1 MASRPWRVA
10 GWVLKHVFRV
20 LWISTMI
27 LTPLFGFWL
36 ASSLAAYENASQWL
50 ALLVGL
56 LLFPILP
63 VGWDVVH
70 LWRRSRQPPRKQIL
84 TRIDRLVL
92 RTLLINGVFLGVM
105 MWQAPQTAF
114 RALAVRGD
122 WILDGYDGP
131 VANKIRGALLGFA
144 DRFEQRW
151 HKTEGD
157 TYGTSDK
164 PPEDLERPTGVAVKP
179 GDPASNPGGWPMS
192 TAPDVQVTGIQP
204 TDEISVDSVGK
215 YFAAHITDKRR
226 LVKALHDYVVL
237 RLHYDTPTSELRGED
252 RYTKRPSQEA
262 EDVFRARTGVCEG
275 YARLM
280 VALGKSAGVEI
291 AYVTGY
297 IRDTERDVDPAATD
311 DVVKATLEGYGHA
324 WNAAKVD
331 GTWQLVDATWDDTSD
346 ATDEVPSTYL
356 FTPPKLFRIDH
367 LPEQTAWQLV
377 AVPITAGEFARQPLM
392 SPSIGELGVVLE
404 APTRS
409 QITVTDGEA
418 TVLLDNPYGATITAY
433 ATRARSKDK
442 ENRCTVATTVGT
454 RISVTCAL
462 GSGQYEVKLFGSRKG
477 STSRRYA
484 YFGTI
489 LVNSR

>member
-10 GWVLKHVFRV
+10 GWVGKHVLRV

-56 LLFPILP
+56 LLFPLLP
-63 VGWDVVH
+63 VGWDLFF
-70 LWRRSRQPPRKQIL
+70 LWRRRKQPPQKQIL

-92 RTLLINGVFLGVM
+92 RTLLVNGVFLGVM
-105 MWQAPQTAF
+105 MWQAPQVSF

-131 VANKIRGALLGFA
+131 IATEIRGVLLGFA
-144 DRFEQRW
+144 DRFERRW
-151 HKTEGD
+151 HETKSD
-157 TYGTSDK
+157 DYGTSDK
-164 PPEDLERPTGVAVKP
+164 PPEDLVSPLEVPVKP
-179 GDPASNPGGWPMS
+179 GEPYAGWPMS
-192 TAPDVQVTGIQP
+192 TTPEVLVTSIP
-204 TDEISVDSVGK
+204 PSDEVSVEAVGR
-215 YFAAHITDKRR
+215 YFATRITDQRR

-280 VALGKSAGVEI
+280 VALGKAAGVEI

-311 DVVKATLEGYGHA
+311 DVVRATLEGYGHA
-324 WNAAKVD
+324 WNAAKIG

-346 ATDEVPSTYL
+346 ATDMVPSTYL
-356 FTPPKLFRIDH
+356 FTPPKLFRFDH
-367 LPEQTAWQLV
+367 LPEETAWQLV
-377 AVPITAGEFARQPLM
+377 AVPLSAGEFARQPLM

-418 TVLLDNPYGATITAY
+418 KVLLDNPYGATITAY
-433 ATRARSKDK
+433 ATRAGSKDQS
-442 ENRCTVATTVGT
+442 NRCTVATTIGT
-454 RISVTCAL
+454 HLSVTCAL
-462 GSGQYEVKLFGSRKG
+462 ESGQHEVKLFGAPKG
-477 STSRRYA
+477 STSRRYD

>member
-1 MASRPWRVA
+1 MASRPWRVV
-10 GWVLKHVFRV
+10 GWVLKHVIRV

-56 LLFPILP
+56 ALFPILP
-63 VGWDVVH
+63 LGWELFS
-70 LWRRSRQPPRKQIL
+70 LWRRSKRPPAKQIL
-84 TRIDRLVL
+84 TRLDRLVL
-92 RTLLINGVFLGVM
+92 RTLLVNGAFLGVM
-105 MWQAPQTAF
+105 MWQLPQVAF

-122 WILDGYDGP
+122 WILDGHDGP
-131 VANKIRGALLGFA
+131 IANKVRGALLGFA
-144 DRFEQRW
+144 DRFERRW
-151 HKTEGD
+151 HETEAD
-157 TYGTSDK
+157 EYGTSDK
-164 PPEDLERPTGVAVKP
+164 PPEEIVAPIEVPLKP
-179 GDPASNPGGWPMS
+179 GEPSSDLGGWPMDIK
-192 TAPDVQVTGIQP
+192 PDVLVTGIP
-204 TDEISVDSVGK
+204 PSDEVSVDSVGK
-215 YFAAHITDKRR
+215 YFAARITDKRR

-237 RLHYDTPTSELRGED
+237 RLHYDTPTAELRGED
-252 RYTKRPSQEA
+252 RYTKRPSQQA

-280 VALGKSAGVEI
+280 SALGDAAGVEI

-331 GTWQLVDATWDDTSD
+331 GTWQLVDATWDDTSN

-367 LPEQTAWQLV
+367 LPEETAWQLV
-377 AVPITAGEFARQPLM
+377 SVPITAGEFARQPLM

-418 TVLLDNPYGATITAY
+418 KVLLDNPYGATITAY
-433 ATRARSKDK
+433 ATRAGEKEK
-442 ENRCTVATTVGT
+442 ENRCKVATTIGT
-454 RISVTCAL
+454 RLSVTCEL
-462 GSGQYEVKLFGSRKG
+462 GSGQYEVKLFGAKKG
-477 STSRRYA
+477 STAGRYD

>member
-10 GWVLKHVFRV
+10 GWVVKHVLRV

-56 LLFPILP
+56 LLFPLVP
-63 VGWDVVH
+63 VGWDLLF
-70 LWRRSRQPPRKQIL
+70 LWRRSKQPPRKQIL

-92 RTLLINGVFLGVM
+92 RTLLVNALFLGVM
-105 MWQAPQTAF
+105 MWQAPRTSF

-131 VANKIRGALLGFA
+131 IATRIRGVLLGFA
-144 DRFEQRW
+144 DHFEGRW
-151 HKTEGD
+151 HDQTSD
-157 TYGTSDK
+157 AYGTSDK
-164 PPEDLERPTGVAVKP
+164 PPENLVQPSEPTRAP
-179 GDPASNPGGWPMS
+179 GEPAPGWPMS
-192 TAPDVQVTGIQP
+192 TAVDPLVAGITP
-204 TDEISVDSVGK
+204 ADETSVETVGK
-215 YFAAHITDKRR
+215 YFAARITDQKR

-280 VALGKSAGVEI
+280 VALGKAAGIEI

-331 GTWQLVDATWDDTSD
+331 GTWQLLDATWDDTSG
-346 ATDEVPSTYL
+346 ATAEVPSTYL
-356 FTPPKLFRIDH
+356 FTPPTLFRIDH
-367 LPEQTAWQLV
+367 LPEEAAWQLV
-377 AVPITAGEFARQPLM
+377 AVPLSAGEFARQPLM
-392 SPSIGELGVVLE
+392 SPSIGELGLVLE
-404 APTRS
+404 APMRS

-418 TVLLDNPYGATITAY
+418 KVLLDNPHGAKVTAY
-433 ATRARSKDK
+433 ATRAGSNAR
-442 ENRCTVATTVGT
+442 ENRCIVETTVGT

-462 GSGQYEVKLFGSRKG
+462 GTGQYEVKMFGAPKA
-477 STSRRYA
+477 STSGRYD